1 MAPVQALWI
10 DNEDVRSAI
19 EFPVINGQSG
29 KTVHTANGATPE
41 LAIAAVESAQR
52 AFGPW
57 SKTSPWERRKLL
69 QSAARILHNRRQ
81 EISELIKLETP
92 APDFMVEEININ
104 NGIALFEELAAQVTN
119 MTNGML
125 PHCCES
131 SRMAFVVKQ
140 PYGVQLGIAPWN
152 ASLFLALRSVITPIS
167 CGNTAILKASELSPG
182 VHHFIGRLLKE
193 AGFPR
198 GSQIAEAL
206 ISHPAVRKVN
216 FTGSTAVGKII
227 AAKAAEY
234 AKPCIL
240 ELGGKA
246 PLIVFDDADLTQ
258 AAKAAVMGA
267 FVHHGQICMGTDTV
281 LVHKSVAEE
290 LIARLSVEAPRIP
303 RSWAVSDQQAIKT
316 EALVEDAINKGGRL
330 AYGKLERN
338 GSSLHPTILTG
349 VKPSMR
355 LYWEESFGP
364 TLAVLAFETEDEAV
378 ALANG
383 HEYGLS
389 ASVFTKNVARGIRI
403 ARRIDSGSVH
413 VNSMTVHDEVQLPH
427 GGTKSSGWGRFGVP
441 WAFDEFLQIK
451 TITITDSDLGE

>member
-1 MAPVQALWI
+1 MAPVQPLWI
-10 DNEDVRSAI
+10 DNEDVSSAI

-41 LAIAAVESAQR
+41 LAVAAVESAQR
-52 AFGPW
+52 AFGTW

-104 NGIALFEELAAQVTN
+104 NGIALFEELAAQITN

-125 PHCCES
+125 PHCRES
-131 SRMAFVVKQ
+131 NRMAFVVKQ

-182 VHHFIGRLLKE
+182 HRKE
-193 AGFPR
+193 DAA
-198 GSQIAEAL
+198 QIVETL

-227 AAKAAEY
+227 AAKAADY

-246 PLIVFDDADLTQ
+246 PLIVFEDADLTE

-267 FVHHGQICMGTDTV
+267 FGHHGQICMGTDTV
-281 LVHKSVAEE
+281 LVHKSVAET
-290 LIARLSVEAPRIP
+290 LISRLSAEAPQIP

-316 EALVEDAINKGGRL
+316 EALVEDAINKGARL
-330 AYGKLERN
+330 AFGKLERN

-355 LYWEESFGP
+355 LYSEESFGP
-364 TLAVLAFETEDEAV
+364 TLAVLAFESEDEGV

-413 VNSMTVHDEVQLPH
+413 INSMTVHDEVQLPH
-427 GGTKSSGWGRFGVP
+427 GGTRSSGWGRFGVP

-451 TITITDSDLGE
+451 TITLTDSDISEHL